1 MRFDLI
7 DLRLFLHILESGS
20 ITQGAAQANMSL
32 PSASARL
39 RGMEEVI
46 GMPLLERGR
55 RGVESTSTGD
65 TLAHHARLVLGQ
77 MERLQGELKE
87 HSSGR
92 VASIR
97 LWANTSAIT
106 EFLPRVL
113 SPFLRDHPNVHI
125 DLKERLSVETVK
137 AVLADVAEV
146 GIISNAVDHGALHV
160 FPFATDRLVVVV
172 GRDDALAIHR
182 RVALQEVL
190 GRKFIGLSPGSPLQ
204 QHICEHAV
212 LAGQPLRFRAQV
224 RTFEAIC
231 SMVEGGAGIGI
242 VPATAAQ
249 RYRGKN
255 GIRRI
260 ALTDRWATRQ
270 LLACVKH
277 PDGLTRPAK
286 ALLEQLV
293 IGPSAT

>member
-125 DLKERLSVETVK
+125 DLK
-137 AVLADVAEV
+137 
-146 GIISNAVDHGALHV
+146 
-160 FPFATDRLVVVV
+160 
-172 GRDDALAIHR
+172 
-182 RVALQEVL
+182 
-190 GRKFIGLSPGSPLQ
+190 
-204 QHICEHAV
+204 
-212 LAGQPLRFRAQV
+212 
-224 RTFEAIC
+224 
-231 SMVEGGAGIGI
+231 
-242 VPATAAQ
+242 
-249 RYRGKN
+249 
-255 GIRRI
+255 
-260 ALTDRWATRQ
+260 
-270 LLACVKH
+270 
-277 PDGLTRPAK
+277 
-286 ALLEQLV
+286 
-293 IGPSAT
+293 